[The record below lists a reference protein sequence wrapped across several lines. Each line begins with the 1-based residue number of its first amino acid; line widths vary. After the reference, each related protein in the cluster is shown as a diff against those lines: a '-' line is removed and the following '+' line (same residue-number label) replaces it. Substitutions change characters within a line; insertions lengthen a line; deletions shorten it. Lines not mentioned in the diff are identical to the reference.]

1 MTSVEERLKKLQ
13 LLDFG
18 GKGEPFVESNFLT
31 PLLECLGY
39 ETHKDYEVRRHG
51 DDDTSFKLHYPPVEQ
66 GARKVKHYQP
76 DYMPTIRKKMFWVI
90 EAKSP
95 KDVVAPFDFQYLVQ
109 GLQYCIHPEIQ
120 AAYLLLTNGL
130 VSSVYDAHGSV
141 FLDADV
147 YEPILEFRAGELVS
161 RWPEIFSVLA
171 VENIRHRIEDQ
182 LKVMYDKLCL
192 SSLDKDYPSAL
203 LKRIGASCGEN
214 AKMIARTVNRLFVE
228 GMDREKAEWVEYMNG
243 LDLDATYAS
252 MNDPASPGQTQ
263 VGFVIKKSRQRGY
276 TDDEILDRLIQD
288 FDGQNIFHKIQSFH
302 GVAILFQTTSDP
314 ALKAAA
320 GDFLRRYQEGNLPL
334 LNQVECGLLRLAR
347 KQNVLFLYP
356 VLRPKIAKVLE
367 SAPEIERFVDP
378 PNSYSLTY
386 AAEVGQ
392 HHRSFEILRTL
403 PEEQLSSLLTQ
414 ALDAEARIND
424 DFWDARKNL
433 TDAEKQTLGF
443 EIYGDEG
450 RHYAFKGILGN
461 LGVKFEERDAA
472 STEASE

>member
-1 MTSVEERLKKLQ
+1 MTIVEERLKRLQ

-39 ETHKDYEVRRHG
+39 ATHKDYEVRRHG
-51 DDDTSFKLHYPPVEQ
+51 DDDTSFKLHYPPVEK

-120 AAYLLLTNGL
+120 AAYLLVSNGL

-147 YEPILEFRAGELVS
+147 YEPILEFRAGELAN
-161 RWPEIFSVLA
+161 RWPEIYSLLA
-171 VENIRHRIEDQ
+171 VEKIRYRIEEQ

-192 SSLDKDYPSAL
+192 SSLDEDYPDAL
-203 LKRIGASCGEN
+203 IKRVGANSGEN
-214 AKMIARTVNRLFVE
+214 AKTIARTVNRLFVE

-252 MNDPASPGQTQ
+252 MNNPAAPGKTQ
-263 VGFVIKKSRQRGY
+263 VGFVIKKSREHGY
-276 TDDEILDRLIQD
+276 TDNELLRRLTQD
-288 FDGQNIFHKIQSFH
+288 FDRQNIFHKIQSFH
-302 GVAILFQTTSDP
+302 GVAILFQTTSD
-314 ALKAAA
+314 ATLKAAA
-320 GDFLRRYQEGNLPL
+320 GDFLCRYKEGNLPL
-334 LNQVECGLLRLAR
+334 LNQVECALLRLAR
-347 KQNVLFLYP
+347 KQNVLFFYP
-356 VLRPKIAKVLE
+356 ALRPQIAKVLE
-367 SAPEIERFVDP
+367 STPEIERFVDP

-386 AAEVGQ
+386 ASEVGQ
-392 HHRSFEILRTL
+392 HHRSFEILTTL

-414 ALDAEARIND
+414 ALDAEAKIND
-424 DFWDARKNL
+424 DFWDARGNL
-433 TDAEKQTLGF
+433 TDAEKQMLGF

-461 LGVKFEERDAA
+461 LGIKFEERGAA
-472 STEASE
+472 STGASE